1 MKFGQAQSRK
11 FNTLKGAYSLV
22 TSREYYDSQITLT
35 DYEAYLVLSYFGT
48 DNIHVGNVTSN
59 PVNASKSFKLFPEGN
74 LINLNLVFPKPH
86 KSELRLYLSER
97 AGFKPQAGD
106 VWFIFIN
113 DEGLWLGA
121 LSELAW
127 RLESSELKQD
137 DFDDIYQA
145 NVNQEFDLRTTTLK
159 ERDVYKRDRNVALQ
173 RLKESGYIC
182 EFDNT
187 HQLFV
192 SRFSKK
198 PYIEIHH
205 LIPMSL
211 QGQFTAPLDRVENVF
226 CLCPYCHRAVHHAEA
241 NLASKIIDQLA
252 SQREVLGHYSID
264 KKDLLSYYALEDID

>member
-1 MKFGQAQSRK
+1 MKFGLAQSRK
-11 FNTLKGAYSLV
+11 FGTLKGAYSLV
-22 TSREYYDSQITLT
+22 TNREYYDSQVTLT
-35 DYEAYLVLSYFGT
+35 DYEADLILSYFGDT
-48 DNIHVGNVTSN
+48 NIHVGNVTSD
-59 PVNASKSFKLFPEGN
+59 PVKASKTFRLFPEGKPV
-74 LINLNLVFPKPH
+74 NLNLVFPKPH

-97 AGFKPQAGD
+97 AGFKPPAGD

-113 DEGLWLGA
+113 DDGLWLGS

-145 NVNQEFDLRTTTLK
+145 SVNQEIEIKTTTLK
-159 ERDVYKRDRNVALQ
+159 ERDIYKRDKRVALQ
-173 RLKESGYIC
+173 RLSESGYIC

-187 HQLFV
+187 HQLFI

-211 QGQFTAPLDRVENVF
+211 QGQFKSPLDTVENVF
-226 CLCPYCHRAVHHAEA
+226 CLCPYCHRAVHHAEDQ
-241 NLASKIIDQLA
+241 LAGKIIDQL
-252 SQREVLGHYSID
+252 SSKRGVLNSYSID